1 MPEAEEKQKE
11 TVDIDT
17 SGPEVEI
24 KLPEEKT
31 KDEDKTYEDERE
43 TKLEDGGVA
52 DDTPEKPV
60 EQPAVQGSD
69 KQESNAKEVEDYSEG
84 VKKRIAKLTKKMR
97 EAERQKDEAL
107 RYAESVKKE
116 RDQFKSQATSLDK
129 NYATEMEGRIASSL
143 AAAQAKLAAARE
155 SQDSKAEV
163 EALTA
168 ISQLGYEQGKLAEL
182 KTAQQMEETAAKD
195 KPQTIAQPKRPAS
208 PDPRAE
214 AWAEKNEW
222 FGKDNAMTY
231 TAFDLHRKLTEE
243 EGYDPKSDEYYAE
256 IDKRIRLEFPHK
268 FDTTVEKQTSK
279 PTQNVASATRS
290 SKTSR
295 KSVRLTSSQVAIAKK
310 LGVPLEEYAKQ
321 LMNTKGVCETTY
333 EHEGGIGIW
342 KRINQLV
349 RAKLSKVIQQKY
361 NHKLKRLSQKQDQKF
376 GLHHRT

>member
-1 MPEAEEKQKE
+1 MPEAEEKK

-24 KLPEEKT
+24 KLPEEKQRE
-31 KDEDKTYEDERE
+31 EDNTYESNENNNIA
-43 TKLEDGGVA
+43 V
-52 DDTPEKPV
+52 DTSK
-60 EQPAVQGSD
+60 
-69 KQESNAKEVEDYSEG
+69 ESNEQLPVRDEKNEGGEVTQKADKVEGDQQQDNSKAVEEYSEG

-97 EAERQKDEAL
+97 EAERQKEEAL

-116 RDQFKSQATSLDK
+116 RDEFKTQATSLDK
-129 NYATEMEGRIASSL
+129 NYATEMEGRISSSL

-182 KTAQQMEETAAKD
+182 KTAQQMQEKAAKD
-195 KPQTIAQPKRPAS
+195 QPQIKQPTRPTA
-208 PDPRAE
+208 PDPKAE
-214 AWAEKNEW
+214 AWAEKNDW

-243 EGYDPKSDEYYAE
+243 EGYDPKSDDYYAE

-268 FDTTVEKQTSK
+268 FDTSVEKQTSK

-290 SKTSR
+290 SKTGR

-321 LMNTKGVCETTY
+321 LMNTKEV
-333 EHEGGIGIW
+333 
-342 KRINQLV
+342 
-349 RAKLSKVIQQKY
+349 
-361 NHKLKRLSQKQDQKF
+361 
-376 GLHHRT
+376 